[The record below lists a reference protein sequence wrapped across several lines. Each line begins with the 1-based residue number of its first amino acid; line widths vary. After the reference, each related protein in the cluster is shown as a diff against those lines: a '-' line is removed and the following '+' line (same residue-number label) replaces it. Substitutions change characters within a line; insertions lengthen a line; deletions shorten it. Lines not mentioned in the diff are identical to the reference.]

1 MAMHSATV
9 CLTGRVP
16 LAKLVGTLPALPPPE
31 FAPMK
36 PLRFLAFLFLG
47 PGLLLPLACAA
58 VCAAEAS
65 VPEPS
70 RPLSPQDT
78 PAKMT
83 LPEGF
88 VATLFAGEPDLVQ
101 PMSMSL
107 DDRGRMWVVENFSY
121 PGWKS
126 EGKDRVLI
134 FEDQDGDGHFDS
146 RKVFLDNGVNL
157 TSVAVGFGGVWLTSL
172 PNLIFVPDAN
182 GDDVPDGPATVLLDG
197 WNIEKAGH
205 NAVNDLIWGPDGWL
219 YGCNG
224 IQSKSNLGKPGT
236 PDGQRTPIDCG
247 VWRYHP
253 TRRVFEAVSYGTT
266 NPWGIDFDEFGQIF
280 ITNCVIAHLWH
291 AIPGGHMVRM
301 YGQDLNPYVYGLLQS
316 CSDHLHW
323 AGGHWT
329 ESRGNK
335 PEHSVAGGGHAH
347 VGCLVYQGD
356 NWPASYRNHVF
367 MVNLHGNRVNQDIL
381 ERRGSGYVAHHGPDL
396 LTVADT
402 WFRGLTLLTGPD
414 GGVYVSD
421 WTDTGECHDHKI
433 EETDQTNGRIYK
445 ITYGRPAH
453 KPVDLATLDDQA
465 LIKLLQHKNAWYA
478 RHASRILQERAAARK
493 LAAGTRPALK
503 KLLEQNLETADQLR
517 VVWALHVTGGLDDD
531 SQDKLLNSKLRY
543 VRGWAIQLELE
554 DRSIS
559 KDRLAKLASMAR
571 EDDSP
576 VVRLFLASALQRLPV
591 DERWPIAAG
600 LLAHSEDASDMNLPL
615 MYWYGFEP
623 LVAADPSRA
632 LQLAAD
638 SPLPIVR
645 RYAARRATV
654 LDSDGKS
661 AGLDAVMRLLTGL
674 SDTRRQLDV
683 IAGMQEALNGRRHVA
698 MPASWPEVYP
708 KLVAAS
714 DETIRRTARRLAVL
728 FGDGAV
734 IAEARRLV
742 TDRSATADD
751 RREAIEGLL
760 QVKDGQLPRLLF
772 ATLDD
777 RPFAGQAVRALATYD
792 DPATPAKI
800 LEHFQGLSDDDRRDA
815 VSTLASRTSYAR
827 ELLAAIESGRV
838 PRTELAVYHVRQ
850 LEALKDPAIT
860 VQLNKVWGSVRPT
873 AADKAAL
880 VARYKADLMPSA
892 LAAAKAGRG
901 REVFAKNCAACHTLF
916 GAGGKIG
923 PDLTG
928 SQRTNLDYVLS
939 NVIDPSAIV
948 AGDYQVTLVQTT
960 DGRVVTGMVKLEDEQ
975 SLTLQTA
982 TDTVVL
988 PKDEIENRKKTV
1000 TSMMP
1005 EGLFGKLTTEQIRDL
1020 VAYLGSREQ
1029 VPLEDK

>member
-1 MAMHSATV
+1 
-9 CLTGRVP
+9 
-16 LAKLVGTLPALPPPE
+16 
-31 FAPMK
+31 MK
-36 PLRFLAFLFLG
+36 RLRCLAFLCLTA
-47 PGLLLPLACAA
+47 GLLLSLAAA
-58 VCAAEAS
+58 AACAAEAS

-78 PAKMT
+78 PAKIT

-101 PMSMSL
+101 PMSMSF
-107 DDRGRMWVVENFSY
+107 DDRGRLWVVENFSY

-146 RKVFLDNGVNL
+146 RKVFLDGGVNL
-157 TSVAVGFGGVWLTSL
+157 TSVAVGFGGVWLTSV

-236 PDGQRTPIDCG
+236 PDAERTPFDCG

-253 TRRVFEAVSYGTT
+253 TRHVFEAVAYGTT

-301 YGQDLNPYVYGLLQS
+301 YGQDLNPHTYGLLQS

-356 NWPASYRNHVF
+356 NWPASYRNHIY
-367 MVNLHGNRVNQDIL
+367 MINLHGNRVNQDIL
-381 ERRGSGYVAHHGPDL
+381 ERLGSGYVAHHGPDL

-445 ITYGRPAH
+445 ITYGRPMH
-453 KPVDLATLDDQA
+453 KPMDLARLDDSG
-465 LIKLLQHKNAWYA
+465 LIKLLHHKNAWYA
-478 RHASRILQERAAARK
+478 QHASRILQERSAAGK

-503 KLLEQNLETADQLR
+503 KLLDQNLETADQLR
-517 VVWALHVTGGLDDD
+517 VIWALHVTGGLDDD
-531 SQDKLLNSKLRY
+531 SQDKLFSSKLRY
-543 VRGWAIQLELE
+543 VRGWAVQLELE
-554 DRSIS
+554 DRTIS
-559 KDRLAKLASMAR
+559 QDRLAKLASMAR
-571 EDDSP
+571 DDDSP
-576 VVRLFLASALQRLPV
+576 VVRLYLASALQRLPV
-591 DERWPIAAG
+591 DDRWRIAEG
-600 LLAHSEDASDMNLPL
+600 LLTHSEDASDMNLPL
-615 MYWYGFEP
+615 MVWYGVEP
-623 LVAADPSRA
+623 LVAVDTGRA
-632 LQLAAD
+632 LQLAAN
-638 SPLPIVR
+638 SPIPIVR
-645 RYAARRATV
+645 RYAARRATA

-674 SDTRRQLDV
+674 SDTQRQLDV
-683 IAGMQEALNGRRHVA
+683 IAGIQEALSGRRHVT

-708 KLVAAS
+708 KLSAAS

-728 FGDGAV
+728 FGDAAV
-734 IAEARRLV
+734 IADARRLV
-742 TDRSATADD
+742 TDRSAKADD

-760 QVKDGQLPRLLF
+760 QVKDAQLPKLLF
-772 ATLDD
+772 AALDD

-800 LEHFQGLSDDDRRDA
+800 LEHFQGFSDDDRRDA
-815 VSTLASRTSYAR
+815 VSTLASRGSYAR
-827 ELLAAIESGRV
+827 ELLSAIEAGRV
-838 PRTELAVYHVRQ
+838 PRTDLAVYHVRQ

-860 VQLNKVWGSVRPT
+860 AQLNKVWGSVRPT

-880 VARYKADLMPSA
+880 VAKYKAELMPSA
-892 LAAAKAGRG
+892 LAEAKAGRG
-901 REVFAKNCAACHTLF
+901 RDVFAKNCATCHTLF
-916 GAGGKIG
+916 GTGGKIG

-939 NVIDPSAIV
+939 NVLDPSAVV

-960 DGRVVTGMVKLEDEQ
+960 DGRILTGMVKLEDEQ

-982 TDTVVL
+982 TDAVVL
-988 PKDEIENRKKTV
+988 PKDEIENRKKTN

-1005 EGLFGKLTTEQIRDL
+1005 EGLFGKLTTEQVRDL
-1020 VAYLGSREQ
+1020 VVYLGSREQ
-1029 VPLEDK
+1029 VPLEDQ